1 MKLKMLVFALCFL
14 LFYSITSAD
23 TVSITSKNANIRS
36 GPGSHTIKV
45 EKKDKKDYRE
55 WEERVR
61 VSAGRSIY
69 LTANLKPA
77 RARPGRTFTNS
88 LEMDFVLIPAGS
100 FIMGS
105 PSNEAGRDN
114 DERQHQVT
122 LTKEFYIQTTE
133 LTQGQWKAVMGGNPS
148 WFSDCG
154 DDCPV
159 EKVSWN
165 DVQEFI
171 RRLNQKEGIDK
182 YRLPTEAEW
191 EYAARAGST
200 TAFANGGITELVCGH
215 DSNLDAM
222 GWYCGNSGKMTHPV
236 AQNKP
241 NAWGL
246 FDMHGN
252 VWEMCQ
258 DRFGKYPSGVVTDP
272 KGPASGTYRVDRGG
286 SWVSFARYGRSASR
300 RGYTPHFRV
309 NRLGFRLARTP

>member
-1 MKLKMLVFALCFL
+1 MKLKTLVFSLCFL

-23 TVSITSKNANIRS
+23 TISITSKKANIRS
-36 GPGSHTIKV
+36 GPGPRTIKV
-45 EKKDKKDYRE
+45 KNKDYRE

-61 VSAGRSIY
+61 VSAGRSVS

-88 LEMDFVLIPAGS
+88 HGMEFVLIPAGS

-114 DERQHQVT
+114 HERQHQVT

-133 LTQGQWKAVMGGNPS
+133 LTQWQWKAVMGGNPS

-159 EKVSWN
+159 EKVSWD

-222 GWYCGNSGKMTHPV
+222 GWYCGNSGKKTHPV

-258 DRFGKYPSGVVTDP
+258 DWFGKYPSGVVTDP

-300 RGYTPHFRV
+300 RGYTPYFRV
-309 NRLGFRLARTP
+309 NRLGFRLARTF